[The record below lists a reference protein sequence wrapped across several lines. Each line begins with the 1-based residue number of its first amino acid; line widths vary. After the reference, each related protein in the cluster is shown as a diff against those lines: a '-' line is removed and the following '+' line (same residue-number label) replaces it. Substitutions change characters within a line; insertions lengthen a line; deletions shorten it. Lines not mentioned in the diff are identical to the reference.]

1 MASVTLRYK
10 YLIRAQKFKELCY
23 SIEKNKDL
31 DQVPLALDYLQTK
44 VTPLVDNEDD
54 QERVT
59 LARLCTR
66 LCLLGDEGQ
75 ARTWQR
81 PAFLQ
86 QPSGKCDKNSP
97 SPSIYTNVS
106 LLDSFYL
113 DRTHVYTEL
122 LEYFPADMREPTGD
136 ISDALQLH

>member
-1 MASVTLRYK
+1 VASVTLRYK

-31 DQVPLALDYLQTK
+31 DQIPLALDYLQTQ

-66 LCLLGDEGQ
+66 LCLLGDEG
-75 ARTWQR
+75 RQR
-81 PAFLQ
+81 PMFLQ
-86 QPSGKCDKNSP
+86 HSSGKCVIKKFLD
-97 SPSIYTNVS
+97 TNR
-106 LLDSFYL
+106 LF
-113 DRTHVYTEL
+113 
-122 LEYFPADMREPTGD
+122 
-136 ISDALQLH
+136 